1 MFELW
6 EKQKITAADLIVV
19 KQRIFDQATQY
30 IFSQLD
36 ISSKCSFFKY
46 LIATHD
52 LQFYLRKPI
61 PNKYQKCISRFRLS
75 SHQLSIE
82 TGRFYNIERH
92 NRKCFLCSNSIEDEF
107 QFILICPIYEGYR
120 KKYIKPYYWKKP
132 SMCKLLQLFH
142 VENVKELCNLGKFIH
157 FSLKIR
163 QDLLNA
169 N

>member
-46 LIATHD
+46 LIATHN
-52 LQFYLRKPI
+52 LQFYLRKHI

-92 NRKCFLCSNSIEDEF
+92 NRNCFYVQILLKMN
-107 QFILICPIYEGYR
+107 FIL
-120 KKYIKPYYWKKP
+120 
-132 SMCKLLQLFH
+132 F
-142 VENVKELCNLGKFIH
+142 
-157 FSLKIR
+157 
-163 QDLLNA
+163 
-169 N
+169 